1 MDKPLYTMAEAAKL
15 LHISRGDIY
24 KLYHAGFLRC
34 LKLGSLKV
42 RKEEIERFMKD
53 AEGKEIN
60 LRAIS
65 EVSSR
70 RIEKAPR

>member
-24 KLYHAGFLRC
+24 KLHSAGMLRC

-42 RKEEIERFMKD
+42 RAEELERFMRD

-60 LRAIS
+60 LKA
-65 EVSSR
+65 
-70 RIEKAPR
+70 IEKAPR